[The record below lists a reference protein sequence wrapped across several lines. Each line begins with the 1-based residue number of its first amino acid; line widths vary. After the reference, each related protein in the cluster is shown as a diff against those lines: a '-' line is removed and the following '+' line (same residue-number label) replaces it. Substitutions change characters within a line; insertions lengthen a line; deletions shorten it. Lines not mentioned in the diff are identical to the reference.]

1 MKRRLSPERIPTTRG
16 RKRKREKKEERRGEE
31 SSFRKN
37 HLKQIVSSFSSLEER
52 ERKRGLHEIL
62 ESETMATGALASE
75 KIIARNK
82 IFRVAGSF
90 LLSVLAFKCKVLF
103 KSRQVS
109 TTPSVSLIAP
119 LSRPFP
125 PIPFLPS
132 LIPFVFHSFFPSSPP
147 PLFPPFDSISFIR
160 RSSLPRRRSR
170 TQQQQQHQLRRP
182 WDKRLHFLIFKCAQT
197 SYPAIVCPTEAL
209 PRRGFRADKPF
220 STLDACRPPTS
231 LHPLPLC
238 SLSLSL
244 FFQKNASTFSFP
256 LSPGVDY
263 PTPRRWTSLRQFAV
277 ENANRQRE
285 SNGYEIVR
293 DLSLPLSF

>member
-82 IFRVAGSF
+82 IFRVAGPF

-244 FFQKNASTFSFP
+244 FFQKNASTLSFP
-256 LSPGVDY
+256 LSPGMDY

>member
-1 MKRRLSPERIPTTRG
+1 MQSIIQIAPG
-16 RKRKREKKEERRGEE
+16 
-31 SSFRKN
+31 FN
-37 HLKQIVSSFSSLEER
+37 HPLCVPYCSSFSSLSS
-52 ERKRGLHEIL
+52 H
-62 ESETMATGALASE
+62 
-75 KIIARNK
+75 
-82 IFRVAGSF
+82 SF
-90 LLSVLAFKCKVLF
+90 
-103 KSRQVS
+103 
-109 TTPSVSLIAP
+109 
-119 LSRPFP
+119 
-125 PIPFLPS
+125 PS
-132 LIPFVFHSFFPSSPP
+132 LSHPLCLPLLFSPSP

-170 TQQQQQHQLRRP
+170 TQQHQLRRP

-244 FFQKNASTFSFP
+244 FFQKNASTLSFP

-263 PTPRRWTSLRQFAV
+263 PTPRCWTSLRQFAV

-293 DLSLPLSF
+293 DLSLPLSPRFRTTDPPL

>member
-1 MKRRLSPERIPTTRG
+1 MKRRLSPERIPTTRS
-16 RKRKREKKEERRGEE
+16 RKREKKEERRGEE

-37 HLKQIVSSFSSLEER
+37 HLKQIVSSFSSLEKR
-52 ERKRGLHEIL
+52 ERGLHEIL

-82 IFRVAGSF
+82 IFRVAGPF

-170 TQQQQQHQLRRP
+170 TQQHQLRRP

-263 PTPRRWTSLRQFAV
+263 PTPRCWTSLRQFAV